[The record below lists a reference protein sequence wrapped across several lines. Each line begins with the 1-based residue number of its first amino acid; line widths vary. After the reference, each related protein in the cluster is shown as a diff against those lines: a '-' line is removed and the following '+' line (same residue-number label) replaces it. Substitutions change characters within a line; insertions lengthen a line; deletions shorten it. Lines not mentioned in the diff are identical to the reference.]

1 MNNNNK
7 GHKIRFNRVD
17 VQVFLMTAV
26 IVVFACGLIF
36 LVNYSLSYGSMI
48 TALKER
54 AENIHKYLENYL
66 DVSMFYDLNVKED
79 GEQPVYDSSHTILEA
94 ARRAT
99 GVRYLYTA
107 KVTKDGDYIYL
118 VDGLSEDSPDFRYVG
133 DAIAVSYTHLPR
145 ACDQGDG
152 SGKRHRGGKPG

>member
-66 DVSMFYDLNVKED
+66 DVSSRFTTVPTQFWKLREGPRGYVIF
-79 GEQPVYDSSHTILEA
+79 ILP
-94 ARRAT
+94 
-99 GVRYLYTA
+99 
-107 KVTKDGDYIYL
+107 K
-118 VDGLSEDSPDFRYVG
+118 
-133 DAIAVSYTHLPR
+133 
-145 ACDQGDG
+145 
-152 SGKRHRGGKPG
+152 

>member
-79 GEQPVYDSSHTILEA
+79 GEQPVYGQFPHNSGSCAEGHGGTLS
-94 ARRAT
+94 
-99 GVRYLYTA
+99 LYCQSD
-107 KVTKDGDYIYL
+107 KG
-118 VDGLSEDSPDFRYVG
+118 R
-133 DAIAVSYTHLPR
+133 
-145 ACDQGDG
+145 
-152 SGKRHRGGKPG
+152 